1 MAAEAEARM
10 EAECTFQPRLTSR
23 QPPTGTGQENRDP
36 EVYIN
41 ITLHI
46 LFYQISI
53 APTIAHYMVVLARM
67 LDACCNASIR
77 SSFLWLSGLSNGHKS

>member
-1 MAAEAEARM
+1 MAAKAEARM

-23 QPPTGTGQENRDP
+23 QLPTGTSQENRDP

-41 ITLHI
+41 TTLHI
-46 LFYQISI
+46 LFCQISI
-53 APTIAHYMVVLARM
+53 APTNAHCMVVLARM

-77 SSFLWLSGLSNGHKS
+77 SSFLWMTGLSIGHKS